1 MRYILISLFSLSL
14 LACQYRN
21 KPNINASNHSFS
33 NYNEVKVN
41 HLNLFLDVKFGKKEI
56 WGTATLKIRNEAKA
70 HQIIL
75 DTKGLSIDHVAAGAK
90 NKLTETTFTLGPEDS
105 ILGRALIIPITD
117 STTEVSVA
125 YHTLPASEAL
135 QWLSPEQTHDK
146 KHPFLFSQSE
156 AILARSWIPL
166 MDVPAHRFTYEA
178 TVKVPKELMALMSA
192 TNPTVRNDS
201 GLYHFRQERP
211 IPSYLIALAVGDVG
225 FKPLG
230 RNTGVYAE
238 TGFLDSCAWELQSM
252 QAMVDSAE
260 ALYGP
265 YAWGRYDLLVLP
277 PSFPFGGMENPCLTF
292 ATPTIIAGDRSL
304 VSLVAHELAHSW
316 SGNLVTTATWNDF
329 WLNEGFTVYF
339 EQRIMEKVY
348 GQKYAEMLAALGRG
362 ELDLTLKELMADPAR
377 RADTRLRLNL
387 DGRNPDDGM
396 SDIAYEKGRFF
407 LRHLEQTT
415 GRRDWDRFL
424 KNYFSDLAF
433 KSTTTSLFLD
443 KLNKELLMTPELH
456 QKADV
461 RTWVYGEGLPAYA
474 TPVVSEELERVNADL
489 AMSRRGFTAMLNHM
503 KPETYTTHH
512 WLHFLRN
519 LHTSIDAKGMKVLDD
534 RFHFT
539 QSGNAEIQCDWYQLA
554 IKHQYKPAYP
564 ALEQFL
570 KKVGR
575 RKFLMPLY
583 KALIQTP
590 EGKKWALD
598 IFRQARS
605 GYHSVSANSVEE
617 LLQH

>member
-1 MRYILISLFSLSL
+1 MRYILFSLFSLSL
-14 LACQYRN
+14 LACPSGPP
-21 KPNINASNHSFS
+21 KTIKAFNHSFS
-33 NYNEVKVN
+33 NYNEVQVE
-41 HLNLFLDVKFGKKEI
+41 HLSLNLNVKFEKKEI
-56 WGTATLKIRNEAKA
+56 WGTATLKIRNEGKA
-70 HQIIL
+70 HHIIL
-75 DTKGLSIDHVAAGAK
+75 DTKGLSVDHVASLDNG
-90 NKLTETTFTLGPEDS
+90 KLTESTFSLGAEDT

-117 STTEVSVA
+117 STSEVSVA
-125 YHTLPASEAL
+125 YHTLPGSEAL

-166 MDVPAHRFTYEA
+166 MDVPARRFTYDA

-201 GLYHFRQERP
+201 GVYHFRQEKP
-211 IPSYLIALAVGDVG
+211 IPSYLLSLAVGDVG
-225 FKPLG
+225 FKNLG

-238 TGFLDSCAWELQSM
+238 TGYLDSCAWELQSM

-348 GQKYAEMLAALGRG
+348 GQNYAEMLAALGRG
-362 ELDLTLKELMADPAR
+362 ELELTLKELMADQAR
-377 RADTRLRLNL
+377 RADTRLFLNL

-424 KNYFSDLAF
+424 KNYFRDLAF
-433 KSTTTSLFLD
+433 KSTTTTLFLD
-443 KLNKELLMTPELH
+443 KLNKELLTTPELQ

-461 RTWVYGEGLPAYA
+461 RTWVYGEGIPSYA
-474 TPVVSEELERVNADL
+474 TPVVSTELERVNADL
-489 AMSRRGFTAMLNHM
+489 AMSKQGFTAMLNNI

-519 LHTSIDAKGMKVLDD
+519 LPSYIVRATVGEQV
-534 RFHFT
+534 FT
-539 QSGNAEIQCDWYQLA
+539 QRIQN
-554 IKHQYKPAYP
+554 I
-564 ALEQFL
+564 
-570 KKVGR
+570 R
-575 RKFLMPLY
+575 
-583 KALIQTP
+583 
-590 EGKKWALD
+590 
-598 IFRQARS
+598 
-605 GYHSVSANSVEE
+605 
-617 LLQH
+617 